1 MREILELRV
10 EEEEAHRIFRP
21 DEGTLLGSGSVRKVL
36 LPLNDARVPHI
47 EKLNREL
54 RKQGRALFFGW
65 DIHRRYSEKE
75 LQAAELF
82 HLWPNAA
89 FEPVGEECG
98 TRYDE
103 SKACPHCGVGAR
115 QLSELVLEL
124 RRVPKRAD
132 IARTIADELIIS
144 TRLVDAMRARG
155 ITGAEFLPVRKA
167 GKKSLISTQWHQLVV
182 TSPPVDIVEPTLIG
196 NGPFDLDERD
206 EGRCPRGHLA
216 GLNLLSE
223 LHLDRKSYDGSDW
236 AWTRQM
242 IGTRMGVLR
251 PAPSL
256 LISPKLRSLL
266 VELEVKKLTLEVAHL
281 M

>member
-10 EEEEAHRIFRP
+10 EEEEAHRIFRS
-21 DEGTLLGSGSVRKVL
+21 DEGTLLPTGSVRKVL
-36 LPLNDARVPHI
+36 LPLDDVRIPHI
-47 EKLNREL
+47 EKINREL
-54 RKQGRALFFGW
+54 RKRDRAFFFGW
-65 DIHRRYSEKE
+65 AIHRHYSEKE

-82 HLWPNAA
+82 HLWPRAA

-103 SKACPHCGVGAR
+103 AKACPQCGAGAP

-132 IARTIADELIIS
+132 IARTIADELIVS
-144 TRLVDAMRARG
+144 SRLVDAMRARG
-155 ITGAEFLPVRKA
+155 ITGAEYLPVRKA
-167 GKKSLISTQWHQLVV
+167 GKKSLTSTDWHQLVV
-182 TSPPVDIVEPTLIG
+182 TAPPVDIVGPTVTG

-206 EGRCPRGHLA
+206 EHRCPRGHLA

-223 LHLDRKSYDGSDW
+223 LHIARRSYAGSDW
-236 AWTRQM
+236 AWTRQLF
-242 IGTRMGVLR
+242 GTRMGVLR

-256 LISPKLRSLL
+256 LISPKLRALL